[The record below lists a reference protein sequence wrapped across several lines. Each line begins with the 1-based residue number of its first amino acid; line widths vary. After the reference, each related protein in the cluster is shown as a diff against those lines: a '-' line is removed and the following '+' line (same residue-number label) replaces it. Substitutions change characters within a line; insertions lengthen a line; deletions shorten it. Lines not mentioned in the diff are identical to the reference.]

1 MLLWQRH
8 AIDLLISKQLIFLRE
23 KVIFLKRNRVEVTHK
38 SHKLNTLVRIQ
49 IPLLILKKIKRSF
62 MNNTTINYIYLLFSL
77 VIINQL
83 IMYIVVITKLIEI
96 ELILKGKK

>member
-1 MLLWQRH
+1 
-8 AIDLLISKQLIFLRE
+8 
-23 KVIFLKRNRVEVTHK
+23 
-38 SHKLNTLVRIQ
+38 
-49 IPLLILKKIKRSF
+49 

>member
-1 MLLWQRH
+1 MN
-8 AIDLLISKQLIFLRE
+8 S
-23 KVIFLKRNRVEVTHK
+23 N
-38 SHKLNTLVRIQ
+38 
-49 IPLLILKKIKRSF
+49 IL
-62 MNNTTINYIYLLFSL
+62 NYIYLLFSL